1 VPNARNF
8 CDIDARADDHVETES
23 YSKRSPR

>member
-1 VPNARNF
+1 VPDARNF
-8 CDIDARADDHVETES
+8 CDIDSRADDHLEIES